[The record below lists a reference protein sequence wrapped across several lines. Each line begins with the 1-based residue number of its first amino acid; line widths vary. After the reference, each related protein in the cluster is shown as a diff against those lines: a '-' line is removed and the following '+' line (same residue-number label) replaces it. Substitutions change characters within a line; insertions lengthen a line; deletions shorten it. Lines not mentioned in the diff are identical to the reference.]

1 MKIAVLIARILLGL
15 IFVVFGSNPFLHFL
29 PVILPPGPGGQFL
42 GILFHSKYVLFVG
55 GFQVLGGA
63 LLLINRHVPLGLTI
77 LGAIIVNIILFH
89 LLLEHAGAQLAVIAT
104 ILWLFLMW
112 RYRANFAGILAARTT

>member
-15 IFVVFGSNPFLHFL
+15 IFVVFGSNAFLHFI
-29 PVILPPGPGGQFL
+29 PAILPPGPGGQFL
-42 GILFHSKYVLFVG
+42 GILFQSEYVLFIG
-55 GFQVLGGA
+55 GFQVLGGT
-63 LLLINRHVPLGLTI
+63 LLLVNRYVPLGLTI

-89 LLLEHAGAQLAVIAT
+89 LLLEHAGAQLAVVAT

-112 RYRANFAGILAARTT
+112 RYRASFAGIFAAKAG